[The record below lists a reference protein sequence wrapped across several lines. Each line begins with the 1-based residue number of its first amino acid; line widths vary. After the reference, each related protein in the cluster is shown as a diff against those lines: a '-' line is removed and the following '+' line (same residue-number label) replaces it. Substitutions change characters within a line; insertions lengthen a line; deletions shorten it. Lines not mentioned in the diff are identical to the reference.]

1 MAQGWN
7 GPRAVPALCAAAL
20 LLLVGCGGGG
30 ADPDGEERRGAEE
43 SPPAEKGSAGPD
55 ANAGEGGSDGNG
67 DGNGD
72 GDSNGDGNG
81 DDDGEAIG
89 ELPDAYTFTPNPERV
104 PTTAERARELTSG
117 AQLEPDI
124 WWPGLGPDDP
134 YEVPGGWSVLADD
147 CSWSSTGLPAT
158 VLDSF
163 TRRYL
168 LPESDAAGEVRA
180 TVTVSAHASEEDADA
195 ELDDALQESFRCPEQ
210 ELGAGQRLSGLMA
223 MEYPEEEVL
232 NANASVFEMGEW
244 TGPDAGPYTHLWV
257 TSRIGTVTAAVAV
270 RGGAGHDDNELTRM
284 AAEGMARVLYAI
296 ELELT

>member
-7 GPRAVPALCAAAL
+7 GPRVVPALCVAA
-20 LLLVGCGGGG
+20 LLLVGCGGG
-30 ADPDGEERRGAEE
+30 ADPDGETRGGAEE
-43 SPPAEKGSAGPD
+43 SAPAEKGSAGTEGH
-55 ANAGEGGSDGNG
+55 AGEDGSGVGDDGNG
-67 DGNGD
+67 D
-72 GDSNGDGNG
+72 GDGNG
-81 DDDGEAIG
+81 DDDEAIG
-89 ELPDAYTFTPNPERV
+89 ELPDEYTFTPNPERV

-147 CSWSSTGLPAT
+147 CSWSRAELPET

-168 LPESDAAGEVRA
+168 LPASDALGEVRA
-180 TVTVSAHASEEDADA
+180 TVTVSAHRSEEDADA
-195 ELDDALQESFRCPEQ
+195 ELDEALQESFRCPEQ

-232 NANASVFEMGEW
+232 NADASVFEMGEW
-244 TGPDAGPYTHLWV
+244 TGPDVEGSHPHLWV